1 LEQIRVPYDSPE
13 ACEIVDRVV
22 EFISWH
28 AIDTSSDLAT
38 ERGSYPMF
46 EGSGWSRGMVPVDTL
61 AVLERD
67 RGIPVDVDRTT
78 RMDWDALRAKVRT
91 GIRNATLMAIAPTA
105 SIGFIAGTTPGLDPQ
120 FSQMFSRATSA
131 GKFLEVNR
139 NLVADLKDLGL
150 WDSTREEL
158 LRRQGDPSEIDAI
171 PASLRHLY
179 RTSFTLDPI
188 AYLNVAARAQKWVD
202 QAISRNIY

>member
-1 LEQIRVPYDSPE
+1 IRVPYDSPD

-28 AIDTSSDLAT
+28 AIDTSADLAA
-38 ERGSYPMF
+38 ERGAYPMF

-91 GIRNATLMAIAPTA
+91 GMRNATLMAIAPTA
-105 SIGFIAGTTPGLDPQ
+105 SIGLIAGTTPGLEPK
-120 FSQMFSRATSA
+120 FSQMFSRTTSA

-139 NLVADLKDLGL
+139 NLVADLNYLGL
-150 WDSTREEL
+150 WETIREEL
-158 LRRQGDPSEIDAI
+158 LRRQG
-171 PASLRHLY
+171 
-179 RTSFTLDPI
+179 
-188 AYLNVAARAQKWVD
+188 
-202 QAISRNIY
+202 

>member
-1 LEQIRVPYDSPE
+1 
-13 ACEIVDRVV
+13 V

-28 AIDTSSDLAT
+28 AIDTSADLAA
-38 ERGSYPMF
+38 ERGAYPMF

-91 GIRNATLMAIAPTA
+91 GMRNATLMAIAPTA
-105 SIGFIAGTTPGLDPQ
+105 SIGLIAGTTPGLDPQ
-120 FSQMFSRATSA
+120 FSQMFSRTTSA

-139 NLVADLKDLGL
+139 NLVADLQDLGL
-150 WDSTREEL
+150 WETIREEV
-158 LRRQGDPSEIDAI
+158 LRRQGEPSEIDA
-171 PASLRHLY
+171 
-179 RTSFTLDPI
+179 
-188 AYLNVAARAQKWVD
+188 
-202 QAISRNIY
+202 